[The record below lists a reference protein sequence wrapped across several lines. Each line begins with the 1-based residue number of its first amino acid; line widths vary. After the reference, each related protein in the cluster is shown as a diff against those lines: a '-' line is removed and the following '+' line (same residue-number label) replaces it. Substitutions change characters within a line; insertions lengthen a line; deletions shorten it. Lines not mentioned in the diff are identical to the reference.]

1 MALSERER
9 LVLHYGDEHIP
20 YAVRINANRRE
31 RVEIN
36 VLPDGTVDVEAPE
49 EATPEAITRAVQ
61 KRARWIVSHVSNAR
75 KRFEHVLPRE
85 YVSGEQA
92 LYQGRRYALKVVPVD
107 KTKRSIK
114 LKGSLLIVS
123 TEDTRPVSV
132 QATVRAWYRM
142 KARDYFAQR
151 IAITCKALPW
161 PQEVPPFRLLE
172 MTTQWGS
179 CAVGGHV
186 LLNPALVKAPRECI
200 DYVIIHEVCHLREHN
215 HSPEFF
221 KLLTLALPGWQATKL
236 KLDQMAEVLLNE

>member
-1 MALSERER
+1 MARSEPNS

-20 YAVRINANRRE
+20 YAVRTNANRRE

-49 EATPEAITRAVQ
+49 EATPEAITKAVQ
-61 KRARWIVSHVSNAR
+61 KRARWIVSHVADAR

-85 YVSGEQA
+85 YISGEQV
-92 LYQGRRYALKVVPVD
+92 LYQGRRYALKVVPVA
-107 KTKRSIK
+107 KPERSIK

-123 TEDTRPVSV
+123 TEDISPMAVR
-132 QATVRAWYRM
+132 ATVRAWYRM

-151 IAITCKALPW
+151 IETTCKALPW
-161 PQEVPPFRLLE
+161 VQDVPPFRLLE

-179 CAVGGHV
+179 CAVGGYV

-215 HSPEFF
+215 HSPAFF
-221 KLLTLALPGWQATKL
+221 KLLSLAVPGWEETKRR
-236 KLDQMAEVLLNE
+236 LDGMAEVLLNE